1 MTLLLSLLS
10 LEEVCCFPYRY
21 HIAHVHAHVVE
32 IDVAVMRR
40 SDEGSSLVVEVVI
53 VVAVV
58 H

>member
-1 MTLLLSLLS
+1 MLLSL
-10 LEEVCCFPYRY
+10 EVCCFPGHY
-21 HIAHVHAHVVE
+21 HIAHVQVPVVE
-32 IDVAVMRR
+32 IDVAAMRR